1 MKWIIKIS
9 VLNQVFQRAMQNIK
23 RICKYIVASEMPD
36 IDVAGQNASK
46 PHKTHTLSLIGF

>member
-46 PHKTHTLSLIGF
+46 AHKTHTLSLIGF